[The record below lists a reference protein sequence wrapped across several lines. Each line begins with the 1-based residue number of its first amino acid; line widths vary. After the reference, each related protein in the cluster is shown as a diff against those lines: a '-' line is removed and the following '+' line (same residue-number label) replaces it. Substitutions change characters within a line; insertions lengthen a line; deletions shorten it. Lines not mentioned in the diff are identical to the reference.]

1 MLAQL
6 NGGKSAIV
14 GLRRRKSGL
23 FASRSEILLRCTR
36 RQSKIRPQRQSLT
49 GRPRRRICPKKW
61 RVTVF
66 FLHFILFVNFK

>member
-14 GLRRRKSGL
+14 GLRRRNSGL

-36 RQSKIRPQRQSLT
+36 GQSKIRPQRQAHRQAATQDL
-49 GRPRRRICPKKW
+49 P
-61 RVTVF
+61 
-66 FLHFILFVNFK
+66 